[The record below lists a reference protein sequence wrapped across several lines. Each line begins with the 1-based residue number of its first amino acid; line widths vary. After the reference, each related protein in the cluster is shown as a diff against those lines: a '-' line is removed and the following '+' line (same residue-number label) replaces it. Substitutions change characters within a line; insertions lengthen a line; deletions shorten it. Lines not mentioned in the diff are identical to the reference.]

1 MPFELDAVNRALR
14 ISGLELRYTGVTGST
29 NADLLNDPSAG
40 PGSVLIAG
48 AQTAGRG
55 RMERAFA
62 SPEGGLYMS
71 VLLRPISA
79 ADALLITPRAAVAVA
94 RAVEDV
100 AGRETGIKW
109 VNDVLI
115 GGKKVC
121 GILAEARAGEHLDVV
136 LGIGV
141 NVFSVPEGL
150 EDTAGAVFSAP
161 AEQAREKLSAAILNE
176 LFATDCDVHAE
187 YVRRCVVPGHE
198 VTVHGAGGTYRA
210 RALAVDER
218 FHLIVERSDG
228 SREALDSGEVSVRL

>member
-1 MPFELDAVNRALR
+1 MPFELDAVKRALR

-136 LGIGV
+136 L
-141 NVFSVPEGL
+141 
-150 EDTAGAVFSAP
+150 AP

>member
-1 MPFELDAVNRALR
+1 MPFELDAVKRALR

-79 ADALLITPRAAVAVA
+79 ADALLITPRVAVAVA

-121 GILAEARAGEHLDVV
+121 GILAEARAGEQLDVV